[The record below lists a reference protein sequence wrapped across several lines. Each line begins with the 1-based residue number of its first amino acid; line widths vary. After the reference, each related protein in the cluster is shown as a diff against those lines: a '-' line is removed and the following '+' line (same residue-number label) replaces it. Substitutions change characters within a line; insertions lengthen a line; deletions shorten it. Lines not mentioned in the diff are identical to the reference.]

1 MTSAGRERKYGGGAE
16 GKSKKEETKPGDK
29 GSEKDTREKQMK

>member
-1 MTSAGRERKYGGGAE
+1 MRVEKGNRGGAE

>member
-1 MTSAGRERKYGGGAE
+1 MRVEKGNRGGGAE

>member
-1 MTSAGRERKYGGGAE
+1 MRVEKGNTGGGAE